1 VPIRHLVVRAFALVC
16 CSATYLAAI
25 HPVAAQNTADRD
37 RARDSAR
44 AIARTAMEAAQT
56 GDPAAQWHAR
66 VTANPNDRPARLG
79 LAIVEL
85 YGGSIPA
92 GDSALQTLLAATD
105 DPVATYAAVY
115 HGIAL
120 VRIGRWSAALHAL
133 DSATT
138 RARALHDSSAEGDA
152 LLAMVPI
159 ENRLRIPTAPSD
171 LARADL
177 IIPAGDVVRHARST
191 CLHGTMLDPSKA
203 SAALDSVRAGAA
215 AAHQAGNAR
224 VEADCEFAGA
234 LNLGGRGISDSALAA
249 LTVVI
254 DRASRI
260 HDGVL
265 RSAALQWR
273 GYVKLTLGRYG
284 DAEDDLTQSVAQ
296 ARLVGNLN
304 SVGWSE
310 LNLSVAALH
319 IGDVAA
325 ARRWAARS
333 RAVLTATGDSAGLG
347 ILRRG
352 DGELALAAGDTA
364 AARAGYLEA
373 LHAAER
379 HARLVDMSSAHLG
392 LADLD
397 ARTGQWDLATAELDS
412 AERLSAATDAAWTH
426 LMPWHFGRM
435 AFCRGQWSLAL
446 SDFRAAESTLDSNQ
460 HLFRYQMDEAMSEA
474 WLHVGDTSRAI
485 AELTRANVAIDRWR
499 ASLDDEAMRVLAFQ
513 AGLPNRCAIRSP
525 AAVIAA
531 AVRAGRVT
539 TAFALAERGRAR
551 ELGDQLRRADVL
563 RAANAT
569 APRARREA
577 GIVTLSRLQGSIPDD
592 STAILEY
599 VVGRASASTTAFLVT
614 RRRANAMLLP
624 PMDSLTDAVDRLDA
638 LIEQDA
644 PIDAP
649 ARTLGAGLL
658 GRVSRALPSAI
669 VRLVI
674 VPDGALYRVPFAAL
688 RLPDGHAVVERYAI
702 AIAPSATVIA
712 TLWHRHSRPGGARV
726 LAFGDPVLPHE
737 AIAAPDAIRGS
748 DEADTIIADTI
759 ADDRDAAGALER
771 AGQLPRVPW
780 TADEARVI
788 GAFGTGS
795 VVRLREDASAAY
807 LVRSPLDA
815 FAIVH
820 FATHAVVDDA
830 SPERSALALAPG
842 DGYSG
847 FVSPGDLASLRLQA
861 DLVALS
867 ACRTARGAIVAGE
880 GVRGFAAPL
889 LAAGARSVLAT
900 QWGLN
905 DRGAVPIVYAIYRGI
920 AANLPIAEAVR
931 QAELAALRR
940 GAPVRA
946 WAAFTVTGDPLVRI
960 PLRLPPPDR
969 VPAWLTAGA
978 PAS

>member
-1 VPIRHLVVRAFALVC
+1 M
-16 CSATYLAAI
+16 
-25 HPVAAQNTADRD
+25 AAQSSVD
-37 RARDSAR
+37 RDSAR

-66 VTANPNDRPARLG
+66 VAANPNDRPARLG

-85 YGGSIPA
+85 YGGSIPT

-105 DPVATYAAVY
+105 DPIATYAAVY

-120 VRIGRWSAALHAL
+120 VRIGRWNAALHAL

-171 LARADL
+171 LAHADL

-191 CLHGTMLDPSKA
+191 CLHATMLDPSKA
-203 SAALDSVRAGAA
+203 SNALDSVRAGAA

-254 DRASRI
+254 DHASRI

-397 ARTGQWDLATAELDS
+397 ARTGQWDLATAELDT

-435 AFCRGQWSLAL
+435 AFCRGQWQLAL
-446 SDFRAAESTLDSNQ
+446 SDFRAAESGLDSNQ

-474 WLHVGDTSRAI
+474 WLRVGDTSRAV
-485 AELTRANVAIDRWR
+485 AELSRANVAIDQWR
-499 ASLDDEAMRVLAFQ
+499 ASLDDEAARVLAFQ

-531 AVRAGRVT
+531 AVRSGRVT

-563 RAANAT
+563 RADVRRAADAT
-569 APRARREA
+569 APHARRDA
-577 GIVTLSRLQGSIPDD
+577 GVVTLDRLQRTIPDD

-599 VVGRASASTTAFLVT
+599 VVGRAGAPTTLFLVT
-614 RRRANAMLLP
+614 RRRANAVLLP
-624 PMDSLTDAVDRLDA
+624 PIDSLADAVDRLDA

-649 ARTLGAGLL
+649 ARTLGAALFGW
-658 GRVSRALPSAI
+658 VSRALRSPI

-712 TLWHRHSRPGGARV
+712 ALWHRHPRPGGARV

-737 AIAAPDAIRGS
+737 AIAAPDAMRGS
-748 DEADTIIADTI
+748 DEADTSTADTI
-759 ADDRDAAGALER
+759 ADDRDAAAALDR

-780 TADEARVI
+780 TADEARLV

-795 VVRLREDASAAY
+795 VVRLRDDASAAY

-931 QAELAALRR
+931 QAELAARRR

-969 VPAWLTAGA
+969 VPAWLTAGT